1 MLNKFILLDC
11 SICVFNQKVKYLYTQ
26 SKAQAGES
34 RLDYSK
40 SSVYNISCLACAQL
54 YRCWAAVLAT
64 DTGVSRYDLQG
75 CQASP
80 RRCLCLNSPV
90 SNLAQSRLLLKMVA
104 SWADPC
110 HLETTLVN
118 VRSADATACT
128 LIEKYPLQ
136 LQIVLHGFH
145 PVTVLGRACSPQ
157 HLTLPGML
165 LWHKNHALSWNVL
178 GQWMGIWRTGE
189 LGWQSLVTLRATRLA
204 TLLLTPTK
212 SPTVTC
218 TFTHTHREL
227 SADDW
232 Q

>member
-64 DTGVSRYDLQG
+64 DTGVSRYDLHG

-90 SNLAQSRLLLKMVA
+90 SNLAVIKDGGIVSRSMPSGNHIGEREVSWRDCLHVDRKIPLAASNSSAWFPPGDCIGTCVQS
-104 SWADPC
+104 
-110 HLETTLVN
+110 
-118 VRSADATACT
+118 TAPNT
-128 LIEKYPLQ
+128 
-136 LQIVLHGFH
+136 
-145 PVTVLGRACSPQ
+145 
-157 HLTLPGML
+157 PGNAAM
-165 LWHKNHALSWNVL
+165 A
-178 GQWMGIWRTGE
+178 
-189 LGWQSLVTLRATRLA
+189 
-204 TLLLTPTK
+204 
-212 SPTVTC
+212 
-218 TFTHTHREL
+218 
-227 SADDW
+227 
-232 Q
+232 